1 MTASLGG
8 LMSVFGPLWAGV
20 AYDQI
25 GYATPF
31 WTGAILLMVAWVF
44 INRVR
49 QPAVTLKPIQ
59 ETT

>member
-1 MTASLGG
+1 
-8 LMSVFGPLWAGV
+8 MSVFGPLWAGV